1 MAQLIIMHS
10 PKKPTLSMNSACLY
24 CFTFTLLLH
33 LCYPGALGIVGLAVA
48 VGALAIVSV
57 TGSVGGSGGSVKA
70 PAEVK
75 QLLDRVPEPLPV
87 VRRAQQAA
95 TQVASKGETW
105 NNK

>member
-1 MAQLIIMHS
+1 ML
-10 PKKPTLSMNSACLY
+10 
-24 CFTFTLLLH
+24 F
-33 LCYPGALGIVGLAVA
+33 YPGALGIVGLAVA

-87 VRRAQQAA
+87 VRKAQQAA

-105 NNK
+105 HNKFYIAY

>member
-1 MAQLIIMHS
+1 M
-10 PKKPTLSMNSACLY
+10 
-24 CFTFTLLLH
+24 
-33 LCYPGALGIVGLAVA
+33 GLAVA

-57 TGSVGGSGGSVKA
+57 TGSVGESVGGSVKA

-105 NNK
+105 NTL